1 MAIGLQT
8 LKSRNKG
15 ASNALSLILLMA
27 CCMLIG
33 RFVYTVH
40 KIDAVRH
47 WSLLPDAVIFLLGPV
62 SYVYLNRLLF
72 KNNQHFQLP
81 LVHYLPVA
89 IHIIIFLFFLLGF
102 SAKEYTQLI
111 RAGEL
116 STLFRFIGGSA
127 IVLNLYYWL
136 KNLRLISYYTK
147 REKEVLSFPQS
158 PILYLNL
165 FVGVIF
171 SCILVWFTGYVTS
184 FFFKRL
190 SNLIGYDLIW
200 IVIPILTYV
209 IGFFHLIQPELLQVN
224 QTHPSSHK
232 DRLDQDE
239 ITRIQKILAKALE
252 ERIYDNP
259 DLTLSDLANYI
270 GISNHKLS
278 WLLNNIYHS
287 NFYQFVNK
295 HRVEQFMRRV
305 NNGDHL
311 KQTLLSL
318 SYEVGFKSKSTFN
331 KVFKEV
337 NQTTPSEYIKQQDP

>member
-1 MAIGLQT
+1 
-8 LKSRNKG
+8 
-15 ASNALSLILLMA
+15 
-27 CCMLIG
+27 
-33 RFVYTVH
+33 
-40 KIDAVRH
+40 
-47 WSLLPDAVIFLLGPV
+47 
-62 SYVYLNRLLF
+62 
-72 KNNQHFQLP
+72 
-81 LVHYLPVA
+81 
-89 IHIIIFLFFLLGF
+89 
-102 SAKEYTQLI
+102 
-111 RAGEL
+111 
-116 STLFRFIGGSA
+116 
-127 IVLNLYYWL
+127 
-136 KNLRLISYYTK
+136 
-147 REKEVLSFPQS
+147 
-158 PILYLNL
+158 
-165 FVGVIF
+165 VGVIF

-184 FFFKRL
+184 FFFNSL